1 MKIISLIL
9 LILASTSI
17 FSMEHEKLRAVV
29 RINRSTQGMVI
40 VPMEKEG
47 TFPSLPGNEKMKK
60 ILSEIKDGS
69 EAIIEGHISYEPI
82 SSDNGQQFRPFFV
95 IDSIHPISLSEL
107 GADARKVQIDT
118 LLPIHSRPIYS
129 PPFIPVSSEV
139 ATALTL
145 TTSFLLLESLSNV
158 HNTNVHSDTN
168 KALFVSAGAMA
179 TVLFIYEQVKGDKK
193 K

>member
-1 MKIISLIL
+1 MKKITSLL
-9 LILASTSI
+9 CLIFSFSAL
-17 FSMEHEKLRAVV
+17 SMEHEKLRAVV
-29 RINRSTQGMVI
+29 RIHKSNQGMIVI
-40 VPMEKEG
+40 PMDKEG

-60 ILSEIKDGS
+60 ALNEIKDGS
-69 EAIIEGHISYEPI
+69 EAVIEGHISYEPI
-82 SSDNGQQFRPFFV
+82 SIDHGQQFRPFFV
-95 IDSIHPISLSEL
+95 IDSIHPVSLSEL

-139 ATALTL
+139 ASALTL

-158 HNTNVHSDTN
+158 HNTNVHSDET
-168 KALFVSAGAMA
+168 KALLVSAGAMA
-179 TVLFIYEQVKGDKK
+179 TVLFIYEQVKGEKK